1 MSTEAITWVLQHAV
15 GVDKHTGQLVDVP
28 PHLIAVLLG
37 LANHAH
43 ADGTAAFPGQPQL
56 AHYARKT
63 DRAVRGDLTKLLELK
78 VIRLGDQRLVD
89 HIPADERPVV
99 YDLAMERGRPG
110 RMRGRNLTTY
120 PQDPGAGSPLPAEPG
135 QEVPQDHDRPEGG
148 DRPEARFRPEADDRK
163 HSSAPEQMDR
173 KPTSAPST
181 GGRKHSSEPGGST
194 VPPNRPGTVQT
205 SSSSPPTDPGSLV
218 DKYSR
223 SVAIIRQHLPDVDDD
238 EAAALAD
245 WIRTT
250 YQPAPA
256 LLGAYVRRMALAGDL
271 AAVLAERRAAAAA
284 GGAPPRPPKR
294 PPSLIALDQRA
305 TAVLGEAVH
314 ERMAAVRA
322 EIRPSRGRDQPPA
335 GDHDP
340 PAAAATT

>member
-1 MSTEAITWVLQHAV
+1 MTWVLQHAV
-15 GVDKHTGQLVDVP
+15 GVDKQTGQLVDVP

-63 DRAVRGDLTKLLELK
+63 DRAVRDDLTKLLKLK

-110 RMRGRNLTTY
+110 RIRGRNLTTY
-120 PQDPGAGSPLPAEPG
+120 PQDPGGGSAVPPGPG
-135 QEVPQDHDRPEGG
+135 QEVPTTHDRPEAG
-148 DRPEARFRPEADDRK
+148 DRPEPHFRPDAEDRN
-163 HSSAPEQMDR
+163 
-173 KPTSAPST
+173 PTSAPDQR
-181 GGRKHSSEPGGST
+181 GRKHSSEPGGT
-194 VPPNRPGTVQT
+194 VLPPNRPGTVPT
-205 SSSSPPTDPGSLV
+205 SSSSPPTDPASLV

-223 SVAIIRQHLPDVDDD
+223 SVAIIQQHLPDVDDD

-250 YQPAPA
+250 YKPAPA
-256 LLGAYVRRMALAGDL
+256 LLGAYVRRMAIAGDL
-271 AAVLAERRAAAAA
+271 AALLHERRAAAAA
-284 GGAPPRPPKR
+284 GAAPPRPTTR

-314 ERMAAVRA
+314 DRMAAVRA
-322 EIRPSRGRDQPPA
+322 EMRPTRVQPPA
-335 GDHDP
+335 GGHDP
-340 PAAAATT
+340 PAAAAS

>member
-1 MSTEAITWVLQHAV
+1 MTWVLQHAV

-63 DRAVRGDLTKLLELK
+63 DRAVRGDLTKLRELK
-78 VIRLGDQRLVD
+78 VIRLGNQRLVD

-110 RMRGRNLTTY
+110 RIRGRNLTTY
-120 PQDPGAGSPLPAEPG
+120 PQDPGGGSAAPPDPG
-135 QEVPQDHDRPEGG
+135 QEVPTTHDRPEAG
-148 DRPEARFRPEADDRK
+148 DRPEAQFRPDAEDRN
-163 HSSAPEQMDR
+163 
-173 KPTSAPST
+173 PTSAPEHVDRNPTSAPDQR
-181 GGRKHSSEPGGST
+181 GRKHSSEPGGA
-194 VPPNRPGTVQT
+194 VLPPNRPGTVPT
-205 SSSSPPTDPGSLV
+205 SSSSPPTDPASLV

-223 SVAIIRQHLPDVDDD
+223 SVAIIQQHLPDVDDD
-238 EAAALAD
+238 EAAALAEHV
-245 WIRTT
+245 RTT
-250 YQPAPA
+250 YKPAPA
-256 LLGAYVRRMALAGDL
+256 LLGAYVRRMAIAGDL
-271 AAVLAERRAAAAA
+271 AALLHERRAAAAA
-284 GGAPPRPPKR
+284 GAAPPRPTTR

-314 ERMAAVRA
+314 DRAAAVRA
-322 EIRPSRGRDQPPA
+322 QIRPTRGQQPA
-335 GDHDP
+335 GGHDP
-340 PAAAATT
+340 PAAAAS